1 MDIERRALT
10 ECRAEGDG
18 RRITGYAIRFGVK
31 SLDLG
36 GFQEIIAPEAVDR
49 SLKGAADIR
58 AFVDHD
64 HAKIIGRTRSGTLAL
79 RKDTK
84 GLRVEIDPDLEISY
98 AKDIARAVARGD
110 VSGMSFG
117 FRTIADAWDYDGDVP
132 IRTVTDM
139 DIHEVS
145 VVTMPAYPQTSVEM
159 ALRSL
164 ADFQA
169 ITGRGSLRIA
179 EARQRTLRARWF

>member
-1 MDIERRALT
+1 MQELEQRTLA
-10 ECRAEGDG
+10 ECRAEADG

-49 SLKGAADIR
+49 SLKAGADIR

-64 HAKIIGRTRSGTLAL
+64 RAKIIGRTRAGTLAL
-79 RKDTK
+79 RKDHK
-84 GLRVEIDPDLEISY
+84 GLRVDIEADHEISY
-98 AKDIARAVARGD
+98 AKDILRAVARGD
-110 VSGMSFG
+110 VTGMSFG
-117 FRTIADAWDYDGDVP
+117 FRTIADTWDYADDIP

-145 VVTMPAYPQTSVEM
+145 IVTMPAYPQTSVDV

-164 ADFQA
+164 AAYREQTGAARLRFQE
-169 ITGRGSLRIA
+169 LR
-179 EARQRTLRARWF
+179 QKTLRAKL